1 MDSKD
6 LMAFIAFVG
15 VVMVP
20 VLALTARFAMKPIVE
35 SIVQMRKAF
44 ADAPKAVPVD
54 NEQIRLLQQEVADLR
69 HAVEHLRDVVE
80 FERAL
85 KTPASQ
91 PQLTATSVS
100 DAERKR

>member
-1 MDSKD
+1 MDSK
-6 LMAFIAFVG
+6 
-15 VVMVP
+15 
-20 VLALTARFAMKPIVE
+20 
-35 SIVQMRKAF
+35 
-44 ADAPKAVPVD
+44 
-54 NEQIRLLQQEVADLR
+54 QEVADLR